1 VVGSGRSGIVGVV
14 LRALLWLLAGLLV
27 WTVAAGVVAGAL
39 GYRFSPV
46 LSGSM
51 RPTFAPG
58 DAVVTRPV
66 SVGSLHRGM
75 VIEFTPPGESAPFAH
90 RIIRLSGDPH
100 RPTIMTKGD
109 ANPVPDSW
117 HLRLTGAAV
126 PEVVGVVPD
135 GGWLLID
142 LHHSS
147 STPTVMI
154 LVGLLIT
161 FYGAKSLV
169 KAYRQPSVPEAPVTA
184 SA

>member
-1 VVGSGRSGIVGVV
+1 MIERSCSGIVGTA
-14 LRALLWLLAGLLV
+14 LKALLWILGGLLV

-66 SVGSLHRGM
+66 PVGSLHPGM
-75 VIEFTPPGESAPFAH
+75 VIEFTPPGENAPFAH
-90 RIIRLSGDPH
+90 RIIRMTGDRRH
-100 RPTIMTKGD
+100 PTIMTKGD
-109 ANPVPDSW
+109 ANPAPDHW
-117 HLRLTGAAV
+117 HAQLTGPTV

-142 LHHSS
+142 LHRSP
-147 STPTVMI
+147 STPTVMV
-154 LVGLLIT
+154 LVGLLTT

-169 KAYRQPSVPEAPVTA
+169 KAYRQPAVPEAPA

>member
-1 VVGSGRSGIVGVV
+1 MV
-14 LRALLWLLAGLLV
+14 LRALLWVLAGLLA
-27 WTVAAGVVAGAL
+27 WAVAAGIVAGAF

-58 DAVVTRPV
+58 DAIVTRPL

-90 RIIRLSGDPH
+90 RIIRVAGD
-100 RPTIMTKGD
+100 RRQPTIMTKGD

-117 HLRLTGAAV
+117 HLRLVGATV
-126 PEVVGVVPD
+126 PEVVGVIPD

-142 LHHSS
+142 LHHSP

-154 LVGLLIT
+154 LVGLLTT

-169 KAYRQPSVPEAPVTA
+169 KAYRQPSVPEDPVTA